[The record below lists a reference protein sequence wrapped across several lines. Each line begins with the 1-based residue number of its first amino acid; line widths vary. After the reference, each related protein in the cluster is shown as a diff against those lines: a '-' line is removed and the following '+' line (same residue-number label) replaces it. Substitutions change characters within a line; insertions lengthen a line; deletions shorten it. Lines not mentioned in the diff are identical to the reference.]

1 MSADILT
8 LNAGSSSIKF
18 ALYGAEG
25 DPALRAKGQVEG
37 IGVAPR
43 LKAKTADGAAL
54 ADESYSVGGGH
65 EAALERIMAL
75 IADAFPGAGVRA
87 VGHRIV
93 HGGPDFAE
101 PVRIDAGVLDKLD
114 GYAPF
119 APLHQPHNLSAVRA
133 AIAAFPQAAQVACFD
148 TAFHRAQP
156 WTADA
161 FALPRRFYDEGV
173 RRYGFHGLS
182 YAFVSR
188 ALAAR
193 DPERAAGRVVIC
205 HLGAGASIC
214 ALKGGRPMGSTM
226 GFTAL
231 DGLPMATRCGQI
243 DPGVLLYLMTGRGMD
258 AQAITDLLYGE
269 SGLKGLSG
277 VSSDMRALEASDA
290 PEAAQAIAYFIH
302 RVRRE
307 IGALAATV
315 GGLDALVFT
324 AGIGENSASVRAGVC
339 EDLGWLGVALDADA
353 NAGGGPLISAPGA
366 PVAVYVIATDE
377 ERVIAEAA
385 AAVAAG

>member
-1 MSADILT
+1 MTADILT

-18 ALYGAEG
+18 ALYGLDGE
-25 DPALRAKGQVEG
+25 PVLRAKGQVEG

-43 LKAKTADGAAL
+43 LKAKAADGAPL
-54 ADESYSVGGGH
+54 ADDPYPVGGGH
-65 EAALERIMAL
+65 QTALERIMAL
-75 IADAFPGAGVRA
+75 LRGAFPGAVVKA
-87 VGHRIV
+87 VGHRVV

-101 PVRIDAGVLDKLD
+101 PVRLDAAVLAKLE
-114 GYAPF
+114 GYAPY
-119 APLHQPHNLSAVRA
+119 APLHQPHNLAAIRA
-133 AIAAFPQAAQVACFD
+133 ATAAFPEATQVACFD

-156 WTADA
+156 WVSDT
-161 FALPRRFYDEGV
+161 FALPRRFHEEGV

-182 YAFVSR
+182 YAFVSG
-188 ALAAR
+188 ALAR
-193 DPERAAGRVVIC
+193 LDPERAKGRVVIC
-205 HLGAGASIC
+205 HLGAGASLC

-243 DPGVLLYLMTGRGMD
+243 DPGVLLYLMTERGMD
-258 AQAITDLLYGE
+258 AKAISDLLYGE

-290 PEAAQAIAYFIH
+290 PEAREAIDYFTF

-307 IGALAATV
+307 IGALAAV
-315 GGLDALVFT
+315 IGGLDALVFT
-324 AGIGENSASVRAGVC
+324 AGIGENSASVRAAVC
-339 EDLGWLGVALDADA
+339 GELGWLGVVPDVAA
-353 NAGGGPLISAPGA
+353 NAAGGPLISAPGG
-366 PVAVYVIATDE
+366 PVAVYVIPTDE

-385 AAVAAG
+385 ARLA